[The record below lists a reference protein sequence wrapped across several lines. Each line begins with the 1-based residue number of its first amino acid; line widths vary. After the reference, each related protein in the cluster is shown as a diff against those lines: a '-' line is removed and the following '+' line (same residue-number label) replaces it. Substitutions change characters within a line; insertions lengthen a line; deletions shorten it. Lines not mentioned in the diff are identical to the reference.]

1 MLRRVTTLGSA
12 HLTAALLLV
21 LTSACGGKNTPPEG
35 GKTAPGENR
44 SLKTAVLENGAALMQ
59 DKTPIKQIALYLD
72 GFHAAKDDPTMQME
86 AHHYCN
92 QVDQD
97 FAQCVLFDGNTEA
110 ARLMGVEYIISAKLY
125 ATLPAGEKQYWHPH
139 NYEILSGELR
149 APGLPDAAEN
159 PALKGKIDS
168 YGKTWHTWMT
178 GMHGR
183 ASDPLPLGPPHLQ
196 WSFNRDGEANPEMV
210 AGRDRR
216 MNLNTGDA
224 RKDRAAMASAAQP
237 QGGVDALKGKFPHAN
252 GAPVGVR
259 DNGDTS
265 TYGIPIVT
273 MRRP

>member
-1 MLRRVTTLGSA
+1 MPLHRVALRGRRC
-12 HLTAALLLV
+12 AASFAVVSLAA
-21 LTSACGGKNTPPEG
+21 ACGGNNTPPEG
-35 GKTAPGENR
+35 DKTAPGENR
-44 SLKTAVLENGAALMQ
+44 SVKTAVLENGAALMQ

-97 FAQCVLFDGNTEA
+97 CAQCVLYDGNTEA

-125 ATLPAGEKQYWHPH
+125 ATLPPGERQYWHPH

-159 PALKGKIDS
+159 PALKGKINS

-183 ASDPLPLGPPHLQ
+183 TADALPLGPPHLQ

-210 AGRDRR
+210 AARDQR
-216 MNLNTGDA
+216 MKLNTADA
-224 RKDRAAMASAAQP
+224 RKDRTSMAADAQP
-237 QGGVDALKGKFPHAN
+237 QGGVDAMKGKFPHATT
-252 GAPVGVR
+252 APAGVS
-259 DNGDTS
+259 DNGDKS
-265 TYGIPIVT
+265 TYGVPVVVAK
-273 MRRP
+273 P